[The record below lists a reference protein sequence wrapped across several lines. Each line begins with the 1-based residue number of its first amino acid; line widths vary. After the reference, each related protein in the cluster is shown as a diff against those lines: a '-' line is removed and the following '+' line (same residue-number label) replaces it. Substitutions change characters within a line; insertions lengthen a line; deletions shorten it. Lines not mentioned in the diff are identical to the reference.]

1 MTTSKKIKELKDRES
16 RQFFYEEHIETGLP
30 IQLRE
35 LRKKRKLTQKE
46 LAELTGFDQ
55 SNISDWENPNYEYTP
70 QISTLQRFANAFDV
84 PLIVRFGSW
93 DELLEWDNNL
103 SPEKVA
109 PESFDEFAEKV
120 EKEEIKDK
128 VQETGKV
135 LVYPKVV
142 IKPEPLTDVKEPIHA
157 VYSEPV
163 TTFKLIKNPS
173 PQTKPQL
180 ELPFSNLGVV
190 SAEPYAITLESEQLN
205 VEINEDKDIY
215 TTGKAYAKA
224 SGGTT

>member
-1 MTTSKKIKELKDRES
+1 VNISKKIEELKDEES

-70 QISTLQRFANAFDV
+70 QIGTLKRFANAFDV

-93 DELLEWDNNL
+93 EELLEWDNNL
-103 SPEKVA
+103 SPDKVA

-120 EKEEIKDK
+120 GKEANEGSENVAKLSPSSNVRTSPHFASKAVNQSATKAFTLSSK
-128 VQETGKV
+128 VSPFPTISKV
-135 LVYPKVV
+135 NGQS
-142 IKPEPLTDVKEPIHA
+142 DNKEVEFSEHA
-157 VYSEPV
+157 E
-163 TTFKLIKNPS
+163 N
-173 PQTKPQL
+173 
-180 ELPFSNLGVV
+180 N
-190 SAEPYAITLESEQLN
+190 AI
-205 VEINEDKDIY
+205 
-215 TTGKAYAKA
+215 KAYKTV
-224 SGGTT
+224 SVK